1 MQQSK
6 CLFFPSE
13 QETIGLP
20 IIEGYN
26 NNLLVAT
33 SNRNYAKQFIEPDAL
48 FNINSNLSIQKY
60 IKNIYQNK
68 IKKKK
73 NKKIKN
79 LEFFLKKR
87 DFFQILND

>member
-1 MQQSK
+1 MRESK

-13 QETIGLP
+13 RETIGLP

-33 SNRNYAKQFIEPDAL
+33 SNKNYAKQFIEPDVL
-48 FNINSNLSIQKY
+48 FNINSVNSIQNH

-73 NKKIKN
+73 KYEN
-79 LEFFLKKR
+79 
-87 DFFQILND
+87 

>member
-1 MQQSK
+1 M
-6 CLFFPSE
+6 FFPSE

-33 SNRNYAKQFIEPDAL
+33 SNRNYAKQFIEPDVL
-48 FNINSNLSIQKY
+48 FNINSTNSIQNY

-73 NKKIKN
+73 NTKIKN
-79 LEFFLKKR
+79 LEFFLKKK
-87 DFFQILND
+87 DFFKIFNE